1 MSATEEQMSP
11 SRITARLSVWLAAL
25 LFLLAAVVAVPVSAT
40 ASAKALCVP
49 QNRTGGNPT
58 AAPFGMLPTIAS
70 PDWSK
75 NLFVSNDPA
84 HGISKFL
91 GGQALTTLATAGASE
106 LPEALSSGAEEAT
119 NLLPGATTGVTDLA
133 DAKTATALSED
144 AVKTPTADAVTA
156 KVPRPTGKATEAD
169 VASFEDEGG
178 GQAQGSRA
186 ATGTTPSSSRVRAKL
201 AANRAALAGTNLD
214 RLVAA
219 EKNAAENTNPLFR
232 PGPYAGESVA
242 ARSPSQAFT
251 DAERAEINRIG
262 YDSGC
267 HTCGTTDPGTVSGNF
282 VPDHQP
288 VSALNSTNLPQRLYP
303 QCINCSRE
311 QGLAVARA
319 IREAQR

>member
-106 LPEALSSGAEEAT
+106 LPEALSSGTEEAT
-119 NLLPGATTGVTDLA
+119 NLLPGATTGVTGLA
-133 DAKTATALSED
+133 DAKTATTLSED
-144 AVKTPTADAVTA
+144 AVKTPTANTVTA
-156 KVPRPTGKATEAD
+156 KVPSAAGKATQEELAR
-169 VASFEDEGG
+169 FENEGG
-178 GQAQGSRA
+178 GQPQGQTVAKKPVPNPHGKLGGPAHRAEVNKVVKDIESRGLRA
-186 ATGTTPSSSRVRAKL
+186 VKEERIGTPGGAKQDRYADVVAKDEQDRVVEIHQVGRQTKGGSPVARERAAIRDIEKATGTKVKFH
-201 AANRAALAGTNLD
+201 
-214 RLVAA
+214 
-219 EKNAAENTNPLFR
+219 K
-232 PGPYAGESVA
+232 YK
-242 ARSPSQAFT
+242 
-251 DAERAEINRIG
+251 
-262 YDSGC
+262 
-267 HTCGTTDPGTVSGNF
+267 
-282 VPDHQP
+282 
-288 VSALNSTNLPQRLYP
+288 
-303 QCINCSRE
+303 
-311 QGLAVARA
+311 
-319 IREAQR
+319 

>member
-119 NLLPGATTGVTDLA
+119 NLLPGATTGVTGLA
-133 DAKTATALSED
+133 DAKTATTLSED
-144 AVKTPTADAVTA
+144 AVKTPTADI
-156 KVPRPTGKATEAD
+156 G
-169 VASFEDEGG
+169 
-178 GQAQGSRA
+178 
-186 ATGTTPSSSRVRAKL
+186 RV
-201 AANRAALAGTNLD
+201 
-214 RLVAA
+214 
-219 EKNAAENTNPLFR
+219 
-232 PGPYAGESVA
+232 
-242 ARSPSQAFT
+242 
-251 DAERAEINRIG
+251 
-262 YDSGC
+262 
-267 HTCGTTDPGTVSGNF
+267 
-282 VPDHQP
+282 
-288 VSALNSTNLPQRLYP
+288 
-303 QCINCSRE
+303 
-311 QGLAVARA
+311 
-319 IREAQR
+319 

>member
-1 MSATEEQMSP
+1 MVATEEQIFP
-11 SRITARLSVWLAAL
+11 SRITARLFAWLAAL
-25 LFLLAAVVAVPVSAT
+25 LLLLAAFIGPTVSAKT
-40 ASAKALCVP
+40 LCVSHS
-49 QNRTGGNPT
+49 RTGEHSAT
-58 AAPFGMLPTIAS
+58 APFGMLPTIAS

-91 GGQALTTLATAGASE
+91 GGQAVTTLATAGASN
-106 LPEALSSGAEEAT
+106 LPEALSSGTEEAT

-219 EKNAAENTNPLFR
+219 EKNSAENTNPLFR